1 MRGEAWGSGAGREP
15 PSPGAQPPA
24 ELPARFHEAF
34 SRNGKAVGAELADAP
49 RQMCALSPGCLL
61 RARRHCIL
69 FASTGVLEQ

>member
-15 PSPGAQPPA
+15 RSPGAQPPA
-24 ELPARFHEAF
+24 ERPAAFMAF
-34 SRNGKAVGAELADAP
+34 SRNGKAVGAERADAP
-49 RQMCALSPGCLL
+49 QRPCAPSPGCLR